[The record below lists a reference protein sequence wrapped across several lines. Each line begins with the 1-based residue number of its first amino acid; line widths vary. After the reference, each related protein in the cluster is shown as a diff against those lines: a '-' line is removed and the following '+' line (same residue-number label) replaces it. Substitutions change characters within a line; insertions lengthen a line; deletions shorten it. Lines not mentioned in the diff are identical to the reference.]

1 MQVFDRSGLLLICCV
16 SLADVWILHYY
27 QTATVVTVVSV
38 AVIVLVNYISKRRTE
53 TEFRFTCSGF
63 FIYSEICVFVCTG
76 LHSGVCVWS
85 KRLFHQLVPHQ
96 RVHLSIRCRR
106 GVSVVLRGSRDRQ
119 VCRVSL
125 ALR

>member
-85 KRLFHQLVPHQ
+85 KRLFHQLQSEALHTHEHKPASKGKSAASEPK
-96 RVHLSIRCRR
+96 LSFGMEFRY
-106 GVSVVLRGSRDRQ
+106 G
-119 VCRVSL
+119 
-125 ALR
+125 